1 MTRRTLTRAR
11 ARDGASAILTTLG
24 VCLVML
30 LGASP
35 AQAHDALTSTS
46 PAKDE
51 TITANP
57 GKVTLTLSKA
67 PLDAAALKTSVIKV
81 TAPDGHVAS
90 SGEVTVDGIVIS
102 TAADIDHPG
111 KYTVDWRAVSSDGH
125 PIEGTYSFTYAES
138 GPAAAATTTPTAT
151 QSPETSA
158 VTSPAAAQP
167 AAETASDNSGLLVA
181 AGIVILGLIGV
192 IAYLIA
198 RRNKPNTDA

>member
-11 ARDGASAILTTLG
+11 AGASAILTALG
-24 VCLVML
+24 FCLVML
-30 LGASP
+30 LGAAP
-35 AQAHDALTSTS
+35 AQAHDALTSTA

-51 TITANP
+51 TITTNP
-57 GKVTLTLSKA
+57 GTVTLTLSKA

-90 SGEVTVDGIVIS
+90 NGEVTVEGNVIS

-125 PIEGTYSFTYAES
+125 PIEGTYSFTFAES
-138 GPAAAATTTPTAT
+138 GPAAAAATSTPPAP
-151 QSPETSA
+151 QSPEAAA

-167 AAETASDNSGLLVA
+167 AGEPASDNSGLLIVA
-181 AGIVILGLIGV
+181 GVVILGLIGV
-192 IAYLIA
+192 IAYLMR
-198 RRNKPNTDA
+198 RRNKPKTDA